1 MKIGFI
7 GLGRMGAPMAR
18 RIREAGYDL
27 LVYDINS
34 AQMLIMQKAGA
45 LPAKSASMLATHT
58 KCIILMLPDSQSVQ
72 AVVEGEQGLLAT
84 LQPGSV
90 IVDMSTSNPLVTR
103 RLGAALERQGSIM
116 IDAPVSGGVGK
127 AETGNL
133 TIMVGGDERTYQH
146 MIPVLKTLG
155 YYIEHVGP
163 LGSGHTV
170 KVLNNLLSAT
180 HLLATVEVLSA
191 GLKMDIDP
199 EKMLKVINTSTGRNL
214 SSEYKLPN
222 FILNR
227 QFDSHFSMD
236 LMCKDISIAH
246 DLINALKCPA
256 FLPGVVTQLWYR
268 ANEKGGRGYDHT
280 EIVRLYEEWL
290 EMELKPGANRS

>member
-45 LPAKSASMLATHT
+45 LPAKSASLLATHT

-84 LQPGSV
+84 LQPGST
-90 IVDMSTSNPLVTR
+90 IIDMSTSNPLATKS
-103 RLGAALERQGSIM
+103 LGATVERQGSIL

-127 AETGNL
+127 AETGEL
-133 TIMVGGDERTYQH
+133 TIMVGGDEDTCAGLF
-146 MIPVLKTLG
+146 PVLKTMG
-155 YYIEHVGP
+155 SSVEHVGP
-163 LGSGHTV
+163 LGSGHTI

-191 GLKMDIDP
+191 GLKMGLDP
-199 EKMLKVINTSTGRNL
+199 DKMLKVINKSTGRNL
-214 SSEYKLPN
+214 SSEHKLPN

-227 QFDSHFSMD
+227 KFDSHFSMD
-236 LMCKDISIAH
+236 LMCKDIAIAH
-246 DLINALKCPA
+246 DMINTLKCPA
-256 FLPGVVTQLWYR
+256 FLPGIVTQLWYL
-268 ANEKGGRGYDHT
+268 ANEKGGKGYDHT

-290 EMELKPGANRS
+290 QMELKT